1 MCDGTLRS
9 DIDGHTEARWF
20 ALKPEGLALQ
30 NPLARM
36 QSPDS
41 NRVTLMVLNLKN
53 ITNIVL
59 HKVSMTYL
67 KKILRLWKYFIFYLT
82 NLPHIYCILNLIV
95 IEFKAHLTMATDI
108 RMLYSPI
115 LFSTDNIQVKYIQN

>member
-41 NRVTLMVLNLKN
+41 NRVTLMVLNLKK

-67 KKILRLWKYFIFYLT
+67 KKNPQIMVILY
-82 NLPHIYCILNLIV
+82 
-95 IEFKAHLTMATDI
+95 
-108 RMLYSPI
+108 I
-115 LFSTDNIQVKYIQN
+115 LFNNPTPYLLHVS

>member
-36 QSPDS
+36 QSLQQGDS
-41 NRVTLMVLNLKN
+41 DGSKFKKN
-53 ITNIVL
+53 
-59 HKVSMTYL
+59 HK
-67 KKILRLWKYFIFYLT
+67 
-82 NLPHIYCILNLIV
+82 YC
-95 IEFKAHLTMATDI
+95 FA
-108 RMLYSPI
+108 
-115 LFSTDNIQVKYIQN
+115 